1 MNDHLLTEISTENN
15 LIQQFYEI
23 GADNEIVFCERYYQN
38 VLKFYNQNANIKPN
52 IISKFPNVNS
62 TLVNIPND
70 VIISHCFPNGFYAK
84 L

>member
-52 IISKFPNVNS
+52 INTCSR
-62 TLVNIPND
+62 L
-70 VIISHCFPNGFYAK
+70 
-84 L
+84 